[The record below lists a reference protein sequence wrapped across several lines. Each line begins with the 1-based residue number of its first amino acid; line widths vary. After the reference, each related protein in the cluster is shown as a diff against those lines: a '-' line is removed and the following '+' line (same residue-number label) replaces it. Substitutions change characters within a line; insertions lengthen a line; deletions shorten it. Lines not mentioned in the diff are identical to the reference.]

1 VKNRRVKVE
10 SYAGHKADQQ
20 PIRFYLE
27 NRCHEIEAILKQWQ
41 EPAATYWRVRAD
53 DGNTYTLRLARTDN
67 VWTLESFTPA
77 GDV

>member
-1 VKNRRVKVE
+1 MKNRRLTVE

-27 NRCHEIEAILKQWQ
+27 NRCHELEELSKQWQ
-41 EPAATYWRVRAD
+41 EPEATYFQVRAD
-53 DGNTYTLRLARTDN
+53 DGNTYTLRLARKDK

-77 GDV
+77 ETN